1 MYRFYAG
8 FCLCFV
14 LEVGCNCSI
23 IFYMQ
28 YYAVDMKI
36 MYVIGIVMSF
46 FVLGF
51 AAISKLPLVGKKLSF
66 DFVSQDDL

>member
-1 MYRFYAG
+1 
-8 FCLCFV
+8 
-14 LEVGCNCSI
+14 
-23 IFYMQ
+23 
-28 YYAVDMKI
+28 MKI

>member
-1 MYRFYAG
+1 MQV
-8 FCLCFV
+8 FV
-14 LEVGCNCSI
+14 YVLFWKKGATAALDFTCRT
-23 IFYMQ
+23 MQ
-28 YYAVDMKI
+28 FDMKI

-46 FVLGF
+46 FVLVF